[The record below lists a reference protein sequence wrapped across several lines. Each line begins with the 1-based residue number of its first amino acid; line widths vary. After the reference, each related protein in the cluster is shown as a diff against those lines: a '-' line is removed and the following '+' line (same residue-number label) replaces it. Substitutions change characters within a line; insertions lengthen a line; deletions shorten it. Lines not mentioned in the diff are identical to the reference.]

1 MVKKIV
7 ALLLI
12 LIIAVPNVFAFYEEK
27 NYIIVLDTPAVYSSD
42 RPVFYSADADT
53 EYRNALLELQSE
65 FKAQIN
71 GTGISLFS
79 IDEGYSY
86 TELFNGFTMK
96 MTEEKA
102 EQVRNM
108 SGVSAVIEDI
118 IVPMA
123 TATLEDS
130 ETSSKLNSG
139 NMIGA
144 DKMHEKGYDGSGKAI
159 AIIDSELDINHT
171 YFSAPENPKYTKQN
185 IKDIIASK
193 NFTRSVSAE
202 NVYRSEKIPFAY
214 NYAQKSDNVQP
225 SGATIH
231 GTHVTGIA
239 AGSPKETAD
248 GILSGVAPEAQI
260 LFFGVFSNGG
270 ANIADI
276 LAAMEDAVKLD
287 ADAINLSLGEEYL
300 SENYR
305 TDNNSH
311 YTLVRQTIQ
320 NAKNAGISV
329 VYASGNFNNESPES
343 TDYIDYSTADNST
356 FPYAIKAGAV
366 NTEYVLSGG
375 EIIQNSLKPTVYE
388 LSSYGY
394 SDSLDI
400 SIDFAAPGGKVYSSY
415 PSAPTSTAENA
426 HKLFA
431 IMSGTSMA
439 APQISGAILLMNQYV
454 ENNFSSY
461 TGASKVTL
469 IRNLLAST
477 AKNIY
482 DEKDILI
489 STRVAGSGLID
500 LENATETKV
509 YLTAQN
515 SDFSRITLGEIE
527 DTFAIK
533 FTAHNLSDA
542 DITFDNIKA
551 EFSTDDYTEKNSV
564 YKFNGLKKLTPT
576 VAGDTSVTV
585 PANGSATISLA
596 VTLDEEEIA
605 YLNTGM
611 KNGFFIDGK
620 VTLSGGDNVSV
631 GIPFT
636 GFYGGWAK
644 QPIADVYTIATDLGL
659 KAYAIRENNTYIL
672 YKSKASSALST
683 NSIIHYLRN
692 CEQISGQNRSFIN
705 KNIFTKYPYI
715 ATYATMSFAL
725 PGRDV
730 SQVINLS
737 IREDSIP
744 PSITISEETEHE
756 GEMYTPLNFSDTQ
769 SAVSAF
775 ILNYDGLDKP
785 LLVPVTPSGKGI
797 NIKTSHKNATITVFD
812 GAFNP
817 TTLKIGVEISVD
829 DDICTI
835 TNNTGKDYLG
845 SCILGVYE
853 NDKLSDLKIL
863 ADNIALDIMETETIG
878 NLSAYQNKH
887 YKIFFWDNYSPVCEI
902 YENKI

>member
-171 YFSAPENPKYTKQN
+171 YFSAPENPKYTKQD
-185 IKDIIASK
+185 IKDIIDSK
-193 NFTRSVSAE
+193 NFMRNVSAD

-239 AGSPKETAD
+239 AGSLKEVSD
-248 GILSGVAPEAQI
+248 GLLSGVAPNSQV

-276 LAAMEDAVKLD
+276 FAAMEDAVKLN
-287 ADAINLSLGEEYL
+287 ADAINLSLGEEWL

-305 TDNNSH
+305 ANLL
-311 YTLVRQTIQ
+311 YTLIRQTIQ
-320 NAKNAGISV
+320 NAKNAGIAV
-329 VYASGNFNNESPES
+329 VYAAGNFNNGNPEN

-366 NTEYVLSGG
+366 NTEYVPSEGQIVQG
-375 EIIQNSLKPTVYE
+375 SLNPTIYE

-400 SIDFAAPGGKVYSSY
+400 SVDFSAPGGKVYSSY
-415 PSAPTSTAENA
+415 PSVPTSTAENA
-426 HKLFA
+426 HERFEF
-431 IMSGTSMA
+431 MSGTSMA
-439 APQISGAILLMNQYV
+439 APQISGSMLLMNQYV
-454 ENNFSSY
+454 EQNFPSY
-461 TGASKVTL
+461 TGANKVTL
-469 IRNLLAST
+469 VRNLLAST

-482 DEKDILI
+482 DENDVLI

-500 LENATETKV
+500 LEKATETKV
-509 YLTAQN
+509 YLTAEN

-527 DTFAIK
+527 DTFNIK
-533 FTAHNLSDA
+533 FTAHNLSQT
-542 DITFDNIKA
+542 DITFDNITT
-551 EFSTDDYTEKNSV
+551 EFSTDDYTEINSV
-564 YKFNGLKKLTPT
+564 YKFSGLTKLNPS
-576 VAGDTSVTV
+576 VSGDSSVTI
-585 PANGSATISLA
+585 PANGSADITLS
-596 VTLDEEEIA
+596 VTLDDTEIN
-605 YLNTGM
+605 YLSTGF

-620 VTLSGGDNVSV
+620 VTLSGDENVSV
-631 GIPFT
+631 GIPLT
-636 GFYGGWAK
+636 GFYGGWDS
-644 QPIADVYTIATDLGL
+644 QPVADVYTIAPSLGV
-659 KAYAIRENNTYIL
+659 KAYATKEGSTYIM
-672 YKSKASSALST
+672 YKSKSASALST
-683 NSIIHYLRN
+683 QACIHFVRN
-692 CEQISGQNRSFIN
+692 CEEVSAQTRTFIN
-705 KNIFTKYPYI
+705 KNDYKVCPSIGNYSTL
-715 ATYATMSFAL
+715 SFAL
-725 PGRDV
+725 PNREV
-730 SQVINLS
+730 SQSFNISV
-737 IREDSIP
+737 REDSQP
-744 PSITISEETEHE
+744 PSITISEETQHE
-756 GEMYTPLNFSDTQ
+756 GEMYTPLNFSDSQ

-775 ILNYDGLDKP
+775 ILSYDGLDKP
-785 LLVPVTPSGKGI
+785 LLVPVTPSSKGI
-797 NIKTSHKNATITVFD
+797 NIETSHKNATITVFD
-812 GAFNP
+812 GAFNS
-817 TTLKIGVEISVD
+817 TTLKIGVEISVA

-863 ADNIALDIMETETIG
+863 ADNVSLDIMETETIG
-878 NLSAYQNKH
+878 NLSTYQNKH

>member
-1 MVKKIV
+1 MVKKII

-12 LIIAVPNVFAFYEEK
+12 LVIAVPNAFAFYEEK

-79 IDEGYSY
+79 TDEGYSY

-171 YFSAPENPKYTKQN
+171 YFSAPENPKYTKQD
-185 IKDIIASK
+185 IKYIIDSK
-193 NFTRSVSAE
+193 NFMRNVSAD

-225 SGATIH
+225 SVATIH

-248 GILSGVAPEAQI
+248 GILSGVAFDAQI

-276 LAAMEDAVKLD
+276 FAAMEDAVKLN
-287 ADAINLSLGEEYL
+287 ADAINLSLGEEWL

-305 TDNNSH
+305 ANLH
-311 YTLVRQTIQ
+311 YTLIRQTIQ
-320 NAKNAGISV
+320 NAKNAGVAV
-329 VYASGNFNNESPES
+329 VYAAGNFNNGNPEN

-366 NTEYVLSGG
+366 NTEYVPSGG
-375 EIIQNSLKPTVYE
+375 NIIQNSLKPTVYE
-388 LSSYGY
+388 HSSYGY

-415 PSAPTSTAENA
+415 PSASTSTDKNA

-431 IMSGTSMA
+431 LMSGTSMA
-439 APQISGAILLMNQYV
+439 APQISGAILLMNQYI
-454 ENNFSSY
+454 EQNFPSY

-469 IRNLLAST
+469 VRNLLAST

-482 DEKDILI
+482 DENDTIA
-489 STRVAGSGLID
+489 SSRVVGSGLID
-500 LENATETKV
+500 LQNATETKV
-509 YLTAQN
+509 YLTAEN

-533 FTAHNLSDA
+533 FTAHNLSQT
-542 DITFDNIKA
+542 DITFDNITA
-551 EFSTDDYTEKNSV
+551 EFSTDDYTEINSV
-564 YKFNGLKKLTPT
+564 YKFSGLTKLNPS
-576 VAGDTSVTV
+576 VSGDNSVTI
-585 PANGSATISLA
+585 PANGSADITLS
-596 VTLDEEEIA
+596 VTLDDTETN
-605 YLNTGM
+605 YLKTGF

-620 VTLSGGDNVSV
+620 VTLSGDENVSV
-631 GIPFT
+631 GIPLT
-636 GFYGGWAK
+636 GFYGDWDR
-644 QPIADVYTIATDLGL
+644 QPVADVYTTAPSLGV
-659 KAYAIRENNTYIL
+659 KAYATKENNTYIL
-672 YKSKASSALST
+672 YKSNSASALST
-683 NSIIHYLRN
+683 QAQIHFVRN
-692 CEQISGQNRSFIN
+692 CEQVSSQTRTFIN
-705 KNIFTKYPYI
+705 KNDYKVCPSIGNYSTL
-715 ATYATMSFAL
+715 SFAL
-725 PGRDV
+725 PGREV
-730 SQVINLS
+730 SQSFNISV
-737 IREDSIP
+737 REDSQP
-744 PSITISEETEHE
+744 PIITISKETEHE
-756 GEMYTPLNFSDTQ
+756 GEMYTPLNFSDSQ
-769 SAVSAF
+769 SAISAF
-775 ILNYDGLDKP
+775 ILSYDGLDKP
-785 LLVPVTPSGKGI
+785 LLVPVTPSSKGI

-812 GAFNP
+812 GAFNS
-817 TTLKIGVEISVD
+817 TTLKIGVEISVAD
-829 DDICTI
+829 DVCTI

-863 ADNIALDIMETETIG
+863 ADNVSLDIMETETIG
-878 NLSAYQNKH
+878 NLSTYQNKH
-887 YKIFFWDNYSPVCEI
+887 YKIFFWDNYSPICEI